1 MNLAASQIV
10 FHGRQTFTAKDESIP
25 GRPDEEVTVTKPV
38 SFIVKGLRSAL
49 KTDDVTE

>member
-10 FHGRQTFTAKDESIP
+10 FHGRQTFTAKEESMP
-25 GRPDEEVTVTKPV
+25 GRPDEEVTVKKPV
-38 SFIVKGLRSAL
+38 SFIKGLRSAL